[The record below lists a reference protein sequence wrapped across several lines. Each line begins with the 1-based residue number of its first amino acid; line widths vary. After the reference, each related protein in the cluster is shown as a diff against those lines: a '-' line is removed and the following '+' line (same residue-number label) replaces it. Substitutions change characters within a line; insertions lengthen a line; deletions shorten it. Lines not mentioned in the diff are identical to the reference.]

1 MVSEQMNRGEK
12 WQEVYHRTV
21 LEVDGK
27 KMPKR
32 IAGARRAMGK
42 RLQALVGDIDRTE
55 ERQQIGNALGS
66 LDTLQLEVR
75 SWQLHSDRY
84 RGITLNPEQRF
95 CGEEGSPT
103 VRLVP
108 GIVHA
113 SERLRITSAATAV
126 GS

>member
-21 LEVDGK
+21 LEVDGE

-55 ERQQIGNALGS
+55 ERQQIGNALGA
-66 LDTLQLEVR
+66 LAILELEIR
-75 SWQLHSDRY
+75 SWQLHSDRH
-84 RGITLNPEQRF
+84 GGLTLVPEQ
-95 CGEEGSPT
+95 
-103 VRLVP
+103 
-108 GIVHA
+108 
-113 SERLRITSAATAV
+113 
-126 GS
+126 